1 MKNVNNNEPG
11 ENNEPSGNNEPGGN
25 NNNEPGGNNNEPHT
39 ERELELEKAVAS
51 LTEKVKELTAVNQK
65 LYVRLGGE
73 QHDDTRTDAEKT
85 DDRLRKFISSHFNR
99 ATLKE
104 DE

>member
-1 MKNVNNNEPG
+1 MAN
-11 ENNEPSGNNEPGGN
+11 ENNDNHENEN
-25 NNNEPGGNNNEPHT
+25 QENEHDENQPHT

>member
-1 MKNVNNNEPG
+1 MANENNDNHENENHENEPG
-11 ENNEPSGNNEPGGN
+11 EGQ
-25 NNNEPGGNNNEPHT
+25 PHT
-39 ERELELEKAVAS
+39 EREIELEKAVAS

-104 DE
+104 D

>member
-1 MKNVNNNEPG
+1 MENENKPD
-11 ENNEPSGNNEPGGN
+11 ENKPDENKPDEDQ
-25 NNNEPGGNNNEPHT
+25 PHT

>member
-1 MKNVNNNEPG
+1 MVN
-11 ENNEPSGNNEPGGN
+11 ENNENHENEN
-25 NNNEPGGNNNEPHT
+25 HENEHDEDQPHT
-39 ERELELEKAVAS
+39 ERELELEKSVAE

-73 QHDDTRTDAEKT
+73 QHDDTRTDAENT

>member
-1 MKNVNNNEPG
+1 MANDNHENENH
-11 ENNEPSGNNEPGGN
+11 ENENQENEQEENQ
-25 NNNEPGGNNNEPHT
+25 PHT

-85 DDRLRKFISSHFNR
+85 DDRLRKFIASHFNR
-99 ATLKE
+99 STLKE

>member
-1 MKNVNNNEPG
+1 MAN
-11 ENNEPSGNNEPGGN
+11 ENNENHENEN
-25 NNNEPGGNNNEPHT
+25 HESEHEEDQPHT
-39 ERELELEKAVAS
+39 ERELELEQAVAT

>member
-1 MKNVNNNEPG
+1 MPN
-11 ENNEPSGNNEPGGN
+11 ENNENHENEN
-25 NNNEPGGNNNEPHT
+25 HENEQDENQPHT

-85 DDRLRKFISSHFNR
+85 DDRLRKFIASHFNR

>member
-1 MKNVNNNEPG
+1 MANENEFD
-11 ENNEPSGNNEPGGN
+11 ENENHENEHDEDQ
-25 NNNEPGGNNNEPHT
+25 PHT
-39 ERELELEKAVAS
+39 DRELELEKAVAS

-99 ATLKE
+99 SVLKE
-104 DE
+104 EE

>member
-1 MKNVNNNEPG
+1 MANEN
-11 ENNEPSGNNEPGGN
+11 ENHENENHED
-25 NNNEPGGNNNEPHT
+25 EHDEEQPHT

>member
-1 MKNVNNNEPG
+1 MANENENHENENHENEPD
-11 ENNEPSGNNEPGGN
+11 EDQ
-25 NNNEPGGNNNEPHT
+25 PHT
-39 ERELELEKAVAS
+39 ERELELEKAVAT

-99 ATLKE
+99 ATLRE

>member
-1 MKNVNNNEPG
+1 MRIKNNENY
-11 ENNEPSGNNEPGGN
+11 ENENQENENQENEQ
-25 NNNEPGGNNNEPHT
+25 EEDQPHT
-39 ERELELEKAVAS
+39 ERELELEQAVAT

-65 LYVRLGGE
+65 LYVRLGGD
-73 QHDDTRTDAEKT
+73 QHDDTRTDAERT

>member
-1 MKNVNNNEPG
+1 MENENNNH
-11 ENNEPSGNNEPGGN
+11 ENENQENEHE
-25 NNNEPGGNNNEPHT
+25 EDQPHT
-39 ERELELEKAVAS
+39 ERELELEKSVAE

>member
-1 MKNVNNNEPG
+1 MEN
-11 ENNEPSGNNEPGGN
+11 ENNHENEN
-25 NNNEPGGNNNEPHT
+25 HENEHDDDQPHT

-104 DE
+104 EE

>member
-1 MKNVNNNEPG
+1 MAN
-11 ENNEPSGNNEPGGN
+11 ENNENHENENHENEPD
-25 NNNEPGGNNNEPHT
+25 ESQPHT
-39 ERELELEKAVAS
+39 ERELELEQAVAT

>member
-1 MKNVNNNEPG
+1 MPN
-11 ENNEPSGNNEPGGN
+11 ENNENHENEN
-25 NNNEPGGNNNEPHT
+25 QENEHNEDQPHT
-39 ERELELEKAVAS
+39 ERELELEQAVAS

-73 QHDDTRTDAEKT
+73 QHDDNRTDAEKT

>member
-1 MKNVNNNEPG
+1 MANENENHENENHENEPD
-11 ENNEPSGNNEPGGN
+11 ESQ
-25 NNNEPGGNNNEPHT
+25 PHT

>member
-1 MKNVNNNEPG
+1 MEN
-11 ENNEPSGNNEPGGN
+11 ENNHENEN
-25 NNNEPGGNNNEPHT
+25 HENEHDENQPHT

>member
-1 MKNVNNNEPG
+1 MEN
-11 ENNEPSGNNEPGGN
+11 ENNHENEN
-25 NNNEPGGNNNEPHT
+25 HENEHDEDQPHT

>member
-1 MKNVNNNEPG
+1 MAN
-11 ENNEPSGNNEPGGN
+11 ENNENHENENNE
-25 NNNEPGGNNNEPHT
+25 NEHDENQPHT
-39 ERELELEKAVAS
+39 ERELELEQAVAT

-85 DDRLRKFISSHFNR
+85 DDRLRKFIASHFNR
-99 ATLKE
+99 SALKE

>member
-1 MKNVNNNEPG
+1 MRIKNNENY
-11 ENNEPSGNNEPGGN
+11 ENENQENENQENEQ
-25 NNNEPGGNNNEPHT
+25 EEDQPHT
-39 ERELELEKAVAS
+39 ERELELEQAVAT

-73 QHDDTRTDAEKT
+73 QHDDTRTDAERT

>member
-1 MKNVNNNEPG
+1 MPDENEFD
-11 ENNEPSGNNEPGGN
+11 ENENHGNEHDEGQ
-25 NNNEPGGNNNEPHT
+25 PHT
-39 ERELELEKAVAS
+39 ERELELENAVAS

-85 DDRLRKFISSHFNR
+85 DDRLRKFIASHFNR

>member
-1 MKNVNNNEPG
+1 MANENENHENENHENEPD
-11 ENNEPSGNNEPGGN
+11 EDQ
-25 NNNEPGGNNNEPHT
+25 PHT

-51 LTEKVKELTAVNQK
+51 LTEKVKELTAINQK

-85 DDRLRKFISSHFNR
+85 DDRLRKFIASHFNR
-99 ATLKE
+99 SSLKE

>member
-1 MKNVNNNEPG
+1 MAS
-11 ENNEPSGNNEPGGN
+11 ENNENLENED
-25 NNNEPGGNNNEPHT
+25 NENEHDENQPHT
-39 ERELELEKAVAS
+39 ERELELEQAVAT

-73 QHDDTRTDAEKT
+73 QHDDSRTDTEKT
-85 DDRLRKFISSHFNR
+85 DDRLRKFIASHFNR

>member
-1 MKNVNNNEPG
+1 MENENNNH
-11 ENNEPSGNNEPGGN
+11 ENESHENEPDESQ
-25 NNNEPGGNNNEPHT
+25 PHT

>member
-1 MKNVNNNEPG
+1 MAN
-11 ENNEPSGNNEPGGN
+11 ENNENHENEN
-25 NNNEPGGNNNEPHT
+25 HEDEHDEDQPHT
-39 ERELELEKAVAS
+39 EREIELEKAVAS

-104 DE
+104 EE

>member
-1 MKNVNNNEPG
+1 MQI
-11 ENNEPSGNNEPGGN
+11 ENNENHENEN
-25 NNNEPGGNNNEPHT
+25 QENEHEEAQTHT
-39 ERELELEKAVAS
+39 ERELELEQAVAT
-51 LTEKVKELTAVNQK
+51 LTERVRELTAVNQR

-85 DDRLRKFISSHFNR
+85 DDRLRKFIASHFNR
-99 ATLKE
+99 SALKE

>member
-1 MKNVNNNEPG
+1 MAN
-11 ENNEPSGNNEPGGN
+11 ENNDNHENEN
-25 NNNEPGGNNNEPHT
+25 HENEHNEEQPHT
-39 ERELELEKAVAS
+39 ERELELEQAVAT
-51 LTEKVKELTAVNQK
+51 LTQRVQELTAVNQR

>member
-1 MKNVNNNEPG
+1 MANENEYD
-11 ENNEPSGNNEPGGN
+11 ENENHENEHDEDQ
-25 NNNEPGGNNNEPHT
+25 PHT

-85 DDRLRKFISSHFNR
+85 DDRLRKFIASHFNR

>member
-1 MKNVNNNEPG
+1 MAN
-11 ENNEPSGNNEPGGN
+11 ENNDNHENEN
-25 NNNEPGGNNNEPHT
+25 HENEHEEDQPHT

>member
-1 MKNVNNNEPG
+1 MANDNHENENH
-11 ENNEPSGNNEPGGN
+11 ENENHENEHDE
-25 NNNEPGGNNNEPHT
+25 EQPHT

>member
-1 MKNVNNNEPG
+1 MANDNHENENH
-11 ENNEPSGNNEPGGN
+11 ENENQENEQEESQ
-25 NNNEPGGNNNEPHT
+25 PHT

-85 DDRLRKFISSHFNR
+85 DDRLRKFIASHFNR

>member
-1 MKNVNNNEPG
+1 MANENENHENENHENEPD
-11 ENNEPSGNNEPGGN
+11 ENQ
-25 NNNEPGGNNNEPHT
+25 PHT
-39 ERELELEKAVAS
+39 EREIELEKSVAE

>member
-1 MKNVNNNEPG
+1 MANEN
-11 ENNEPSGNNEPGGN
+11 ENHENENHENEHD
-25 NNNEPGGNNNEPHT
+25 EEQPHT
-39 ERELELEKAVAS
+39 EREIELEKAVAS
-51 LTEKVKELTAVNQK
+51 LTEKVKELTTVNQK

-104 DE
+104 EE

>member
-1 MKNVNNNEPG
+1 MANENEHD
-11 ENNEPSGNNEPGGN
+11 ENENHENEHDE
-25 NNNEPGGNNNEPHT
+25 EQPHT

-99 ATLKE
+99 SALKE
-104 DE
+104 EE

>member
-1 MKNVNNNEPG
+1 MAN
-11 ENNEPSGNNEPGGN
+11 ENNENHENEN
-25 NNNEPGGNNNEPHT
+25 HENEHGEGQPHT
-39 ERELELEKAVAS
+39 EREIELEKSVAE

-73 QHDDTRTDAEKT
+73 RHDDTRTDAEKT

>member
-1 MKNVNNNEPG
+1 MENE
-11 ENNEPSGNNEPGGN
+11 N
-25 NNNEPGGNNNEPHT
+25 NNNHENENHENEHDEEQPHT

-51 LTEKVKELTAVNQK
+51 LTERVKELTAVNQK

>member
-1 MKNVNNNEPG
+1 MANENEHDEI
-11 ENNEPSGNNEPGGN
+11 ENHENEHDEDQ
-25 NNNEPGGNNNEPHT
+25 PHT

-85 DDRLRKFISSHFNR
+85 DDRLRKFIASHFNR
-99 ATLKE
+99 STLKE

>member
-1 MKNVNNNEPG
+1 MEN
-11 ENNEPSGNNEPGGN
+11 ENNHENEN
-25 NNNEPGGNNNEPHT
+25 HENEYDEDQPHT
-39 ERELELEKAVAS
+39 EREIELEKAVAS

-99 ATLKE
+99 SALKE
-104 DE
+104 EE

>member
-1 MKNVNNNEPG
+1 MANENNDNHENEPD
-11 ENNEPSGNNEPGGN
+11 ENQPNENQ
-25 NNNEPGGNNNEPHT
+25 PHT
-39 ERELELEKAVAS
+39 EREIELEKSVAE